1 MQSNWKPSRTK
12 ADTVDSIANDSHD
25 MGTIIGTCM
34 LQDVAQSFGQTQA
47 VELATESLVHIEERA
62 LDFAVE

>member
-1 MQSNWKPSRTK
+1 
-12 ADTVDSIANDSHD
+12 

-34 LQDVAQSFGQTQA
+34 VQDVAQSFGQTQA

-62 LDFAVE
+62 LAFAVE